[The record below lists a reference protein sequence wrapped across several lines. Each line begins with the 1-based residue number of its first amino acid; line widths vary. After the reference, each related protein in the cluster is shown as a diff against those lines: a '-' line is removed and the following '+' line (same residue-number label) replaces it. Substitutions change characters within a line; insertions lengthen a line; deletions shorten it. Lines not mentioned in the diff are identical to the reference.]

1 MKFILATSAIA
12 SAAAIGVLLCAAA
25 ASAKP
30 TYVIIDAGQ
39 VNAIN
44 DADTVVGTND
54 QPYYAFIRTVDGS
67 VTKFTVQGHYTQPTS
82 INNTGVVAGTYIIS
96 GQMDVFLRA
105 TDGTISTPHIPGK
118 SKSVFLN
125 NNGDIAGFYVEED
138 GPRRGYLRTA
148 DGNLERIDI
157 PGSAETIV
165 SAINDAGAVAGSYGD
180 YGDQD
185 GFIRAADGTITTFRV
200 FGSDRTYVTGL
211 NNEGAVSGI
220 YGVGFSFLGGF
231 IRSPNGT
238 IQTFHFKGCP
248 TYLSYFPILPSG
260 MLNASGVTAGQCA
273 DGRTHRAF
281 VRHPDGTIRRFHV
294 PGQGLYA
301 DPMGVNAA
309 GVIAGYSGGGG
320 FMRFPR

>member
-82 INNTGVVAGTYIIS
+82 INNTGVVAGTYQTPE
-96 GQMDVFLRA
+96 QMNVFLRA
-105 TDGTISTPHIPGK
+105 TDGSFSTPHIPGK
-118 SKSVFLN
+118 YKSVFLN
-125 NNGDIAGFYVEED
+125 NNGDIAGFYAEED

-165 SAINDAGAVAGSYGD
+165 SAINDAGAVAGTD
-180 YGDQD
+180 ADQD
-185 GFIRAADGTITTFRV
+185 GFIRAADGTIKTFRV
-200 FGSDRTYVTGL
+200 FGSDGTYVTGL

-220 YGVGFSFLGGF
+220 YVVGYSFLGGF

-248 TYLSYFPILPSG
+248 GYLSYFPFLPSG
-260 MLNASGVTAGQCA
+260 MLNASGVTAGLCA
-273 DGRTHRAF
+273 GRNPRAF

-294 PGQGLYA
+294 PGQGLFA
-301 DPMGVNAA
+301 EPMGVNAA

>member
-1 MKFILATSAIA
+1 MQFILATSRIA
-12 SAAAIGVLLCAAA
+12 PAAAIGTLLWAAA

-30 TYVIIDAGQ
+30 TYVIINEGR

-44 DADTVVGTND
+44 DADTVVGSND
-54 QPYYAFIRTVDGS
+54 RPYYAFIRTVDGS
-67 VTKFTVQGHYTQPTS
+67 VTTFNVQGHYTEPTS
-82 INNTGVVAGTYIIS
+82 INNAGVVAGTYQTPD
-96 GQMDVFLRA
+96 QMRVFLRA
-105 TDGTISTPHIPGK
+105 ADGTLSTPHIPGK
-118 SKSVFLN
+118 YKSVFLN
-125 NNGDIAGFYVEED
+125 NNGDIAGVYYEQD
-138 GPRRGYLRTA
+138 GPYHGYLRNA
-148 DGNLERIDI
+148 GGNLEKIDI
-157 PGSAETIV
+157 PGSASTIV
-165 SAINDAGAVAGSYGD
+165 SAINDSGAVAGTD
-180 YGDQD
+180 ADQD

-200 FGSDRTYVTGL
+200 FGSDGTYVTGL

-220 YGVGFSFLGGF
+220 YAVGFSFLGGF

-248 TYLSYFPILPSG
+248 TYLSYFPFLPSG

-281 VRHPDGTIRRFHV
+281 VRLRDGRIKRFHV
-294 PGQGLYA
+294 PGQGLYT

-320 FMRFPR
+320 FIRFPHSN